1 MRWSDKSLAE
11 LEAVYWDVIAPE
23 MRRDG
28 LDPAGERPTYAWLT
42 DHGFSG
48 IDYALRRHHDLTL
61 TEFFAEVVSIP
72 GVGGGGNRS
81 TGDDGEDHEHD
92 RGIEYDW
99 GIDHDGTRRELSA
112 YIHTLE
118 KRRRLAESTCR
129 TKRARL
135 AKYARLHAE
144 IHGSDDLLSPA
155 GDAADRSA
163 AIERALA
170 VFDAIDAEFDSDDS
184 KLRYLGDVR
193 QFYEHLV
200 RRAKVVFNPVE
211 NVAMEYAWERS
222 EPDNPALSAADVRA
236 MYETADSLGDR
247 LLVVGLAGW
256 GLRPNELASLHR
268 SQIELGTD
276 PHLAFEERKNG
287 PGTVALIYGVDEI
300 EERIAELVGSG
311 RHHGGD
317 DVGGRSDDWNG
328 YLFPSSHSRT
338 GHIATKT
345 VQARF
350 EALAERAGVTVR
362 GSLPTPK
369 MGRRFWY
376 TTYLDSVETLLD
388 TLDAIAGDQGSADAS
403 VVARNYLS
411 EDKRREQR
419 RSHMREALAEAFDG
433 GAAPPAEV
441 EAAGGD
447 D

>member
-1 MRWSDKSLAE
+1 MRWSDKNLAE
-11 LEAVYWDVIAPE
+11 LEETYWDVIAPA
-23 MRRDG
+23 MRRDD
-28 LDPAGERPTYAWLT
+28 LDPAEERPSYAWLT

-48 IDYALRRHHDLTL
+48 IDYALREHHDLTL
-61 TEFFAEVVSIP
+61 TRFFADVVGLP
-72 GVGGGGNRS
+72 
-81 TGDDGEDHEHD
+81 GDDA
-92 RGIEYDW
+92 RGRSEADGTRSGEYDW
-99 GIDHDGTRRELSA
+99 GIDHEGTRRELAA

-118 KRRRLAESTCR
+118 KRRRLSESTCR

-144 IHGSDDLLSPA
+144 LHGSGDLLSPA
-155 GDAADRSA
+155 TEGASRSA

-170 VFDAIDAEFDSDDS
+170 VFDEIDAEFDSDDS

-200 RRAKVVFNPVE
+200 RRAKVSFNPVE

-222 EPDNPALSAADVRA
+222 DPDNPALSAADVRA
-236 MYETADSLGDR
+236 MYRSADSTEER

-268 SQIELGTD
+268 SQIRLGDD

-287 PGTVALIYGVDEI
+287 PGTVALIYGVGEI
-300 EERIAELVGSG
+300 EVRLAELGSADS
-311 RHHGGD
+311 GG
-317 DVGGRSDDWNG
+317 SDESDGVDASSDWNG
-328 YLFPSSHSRT
+328 FVFPSSRSRS

-345 VQARF
+345 VQSRF
-350 EALAERAGVTVR
+350 ESIAERAGVTVR

-376 TTYLDSVETLLD
+376 TTYLDSMERLLD
-388 TLDAIAGDQGSADAS
+388 TLDVIAGDQGSADAG

-411 EDKRREQR
+411 EEKRREQR
-419 RSHMREALAEAFDG
+419 RSYMREALADAFDG
-433 GAAPPAEV
+433 AAVSAT
-441 EAAGGD
+441 GD

>member
-1 MRWSDKSLAE
+1 MRWSDKSLSE
-11 LEAVYWDVIAPE
+11 LETTYWDVIAPA

-42 DHGFSG
+42 EHGFSG
-48 IDYALRRHHDLTL
+48 IDYALREHHDHTL
-61 TEFFAEVVSIP
+61 TEFFSEVVGLP
-72 GVGGGGNRS
+72 
-81 TGDDGEDHEHD
+81 GDDARGSDSERGDGGSGDGTGGYDWRIDHE
-92 RGIEYDW
+92 E
-99 GIDHDGTRRELSA
+99 TRRELSA

-118 KRRRLAESTCR
+118 KRRRLSESTCR

-135 AKYARLHAE
+135 AKYARLYAE
-144 IHGSDDLLSPA
+144 RHGAGDLLSPA
-155 GDAADRSA
+155 SAGASRSA

-200 RRAKVVFNPVE
+200 RRAKVSFNPVE

-222 EPDNPALSAADVRA
+222 DPDNPALSAADVRA
-236 MYETADSLGDR
+236 MYRSAGSTEER

-268 SQIELGTD
+268 SQISLDDD

-300 EERIAELVGSG
+300 EARLAELGSRGSG
-311 RHHGGD
+311 GETPSPD
-317 DVGGRSDDWNG
+317 EWNG
-328 YLFPSSHSRT
+328 FVFPSSRSRS

-345 VQARF
+345 VQSRF
-350 EALAERAGVTVR
+350 ESVAERAGVTVR

-376 TTYLDSVETLLD
+376 TTYLDSMERLLD
-388 TLDAIAGDQGSADAS
+388 TLDVIAGDQGSTDAG

-411 EDKRREQR
+411 EEKRREQR
-419 RSHMREALAEAFDG
+419 RSYMREALADAFDG
-433 GAAPPAEV
+433 AAVSTA
-441 EAAGGD
+441 GD